1 MTVFKAWW
9 LYQSELSLQQLR
21 DDGRWPSSQDQTT
34 TSPRDLSVV
43 CRDNFK
49 NVTRRWINSSHWR
62 RRGVPT
68 FVFRAGYARRP
79 AAASPRWPV
88 DDVIVDVPDIHFRLA
103 TNVSL
108 FSNGFQ
114 NLPAAPHDTLATR
127 VGIRSALTNQGAECD
142 TRPLRARKSFL
153 KILKFVMTS
162 RNRPY

>member
-1 MTVFKAWW
+1 MVGGHRVKTKPR
-9 LYQSELSLQQLR
+9 LPRGTSQSCAGIISKTLPVAR
-21 DDGRWPSSQDQTT
+21 
-34 TSPRDLSVV
+34 
-43 CRDNFK
+43 
-49 NVTRRWINSSHWR
+49 INSSHWR

-127 VGIRSALTNQGAECD
+127 VGIRSALTKPGCRVRYSTTQSKEIISENTKVCD
-142 TRPLRARKSFL
+142 DDHISVTESALLMSGEDGGLLCAKHS
-153 KILKFVMTS
+153 S
-162 RNRPY
+162 